1 MEAGEGS
8 LTLVFGDTFALA
20 MNKLYGSRVVALLQ
34 NGGGALFQRK
44 VHPIIPPSASGCLG
58 AAAIARRRRV
68 RRNAEFA
75 PPIS

>member
-44 VHPIIPPSASGCLG
+44 VHPNPPSASGCLS